1 MMKSY
6 ATLGTK
12 KRNDPCQ
19 EYPGVY
25 LVYVKGEEVYGSR
38 DFNHAKA
45 VAHRAVVRLGR
56 SKGAEVSVCWEA
68 SEDDPRIGHSWFT
81 GFFRVGKFNQ
91 FGRFVEA

>member
-1 MMKSY
+1 MKSY

-45 VAHRAVVRLGR
+45 VASRKLDEQVGIV
-56 SKGAEVSVCWEA
+56 EVSVCWAA
-68 SEDDPRIGHSWFT
+68 SEDDPRIGSSWFT
-81 GFFRVGKFNQ
+81 GFFKVGKFNQ
-91 FGRFVEA
+91 FGRFVEK